1 MNEDRPR
8 PEQIER
14 LLHASEQRF
23 RIAETAG
30 GIGWFQWNLVTNE
43 WECTPQVAILF
54 GFDLATP
61 RRFFTE
67 WEPAIFIDDVPK
79 LHSAAAASE
88 ETGIFYVEFRVTH
101 SDHTVH
107 WIAGKGEATTSA
119 SGGSRRVAGVFY
131 DITERKQLE
140 ARLLALNA
148 TLEERVADRV
158 RQLAATSAQLEE
170 TERRFRLLVEAVSDY
185 AIFMLDTA
193 GNIISWNPG
202 AERIKGYAPQE
213 IIGKHF
219 SCFYRE
225 EERQKGIPRIALAT
239 AVRTGKYEAEGLRV
253 RKDGSTFLANVVI
266 NAIRDASGKLLGF
279 AKVTRDITERV
290 NAEEQIKQSA
300 EMARDIIAGALDAF
314 VQINEHGEITEWNAQ
329 AEAIF
334 GWSRAEAIGK
344 VLGSMI
350 IPLANRERYEASLA
364 RRQPIGRSPVSGDRF
379 EIDALR
385 RDGRQIC
392 VELSVTTLQRR
403 EGTVWNTFLRD
414 VTEKKALED
423 QLRQSQKMEAV
434 GHLTGGVAHDFNNLL
449 TVITGNIERLER
461 ELPPDHTLQ
470 RAVAAALRGG
480 TRAALLTHRLLAFS
494 RRQPLAPQVISVN
507 KLVSEMTD
515 LLRRTLGESIRIET
529 VLAGGL
535 WPTFVDANQ
544 LENALINLAVNA
556 RDAMPGGGKLTIETA
571 NSHLD
576 EAYAALHGDVRAG
589 QYLGIFVSD
598 TGTGMTKEV
607 IAQAFEPF
615 YTTKDVGEG
624 TGLGLSQV
632 YGFTKQSE
640 GHVKLY
646 SEIGEGTTVK
656 LYLPRYGGRDVIAD
670 EQPRYRELPR
680 ARQDETVLVV
690 EDDPDVRGY
699 TVEIVGNL
707 GYRVLSAEDGAS
719 ALRLLDAHPEIRLLF
734 SDVGLPGGMN
744 GRQLAEAAL
753 RRRPRLKVLFTTGYA
768 RNAIIHQGR
777 LDPGVEVIFKPFT
790 YSGLATK
797 IRAII
802 DD

>member
-1 MNEDRPR
+1 
-8 PEQIER
+8 
-14 LLHASEQRF
+14 
-23 RIAETAG
+23 
-30 GIGWFQWNLVTNE
+30 
-43 WECTPQVAILF
+43 
-54 GFDLATP
+54 
-61 RRFFTE
+61 
-67 WEPAIFIDDVPK
+67 
-79 LHSAAAASE
+79 
-88 ETGIFYVEFRVTH
+88 
-101 SDHTVH
+101 
-107 WIAGKGEATTSA
+107 
-119 SGGSRRVAGVFY
+119 
-131 DITERKQLE
+131 
-140 ARLLALNA
+140 
-148 TLEERVADRV
+148 
-158 RQLAATSAQLEE
+158 
-170 TERRFRLLVEAVSDY
+170 
-185 AIFMLDTA
+185 
-193 GNIISWNPG
+193 
-202 AERIKGYAPQE
+202 
-213 IIGKHF
+213 
-219 SCFYRE
+219 
-225 EERQKGIPRIALAT
+225 
-239 AVRTGKYEAEGLRV
+239 V
-253 RKDGSTFLANVVI
+253 RKDGSTFWANVVI
-266 NAIRDASGKLLGF
+266 NAIRDASGALLGF
-279 AKVTRDITERV
+279 AKITRDITERV
-290 NAEEQIKQSA
+290 NAAEQIRQSA

-314 VQINEHGEITEWNAQ
+314 VQINEQGEITEWNAQ

-334 GWSRAEAIGK
+334 GWSRAEAIGQ

-350 IPLANRERYEASLA
+350 IPPANRERYEVTLA
-364 RRQPIGRSPVSGDRF
+364 RSQRIGRSPVSGNRF
-379 EIDALR
+379 EIDAVR
-385 RDGRQIC
+385 RDGTQIC

-414 VTEKKALED
+414 ITEKKALED
-423 QLRQSQKMEAV
+423 RLRQSQKMEAV

-449 TVITGNIERLER
+449 TVITGNIEMLER
-461 ELPPDHTLQ
+461 ELPPNDRLQ

-589 QYLGIFVSD
+589 QYVGIFVSD

-607 IAQAFEPF
+607 ISQAFEPF
-615 YTTKDVGEG
+615 YTTKDIGEG

-632 YGFTKQSE
+632 YGFAKQSE

-656 LYLPRYGGRDVIAD
+656 LYLPRHGGTDVIAD
-670 EQPRYRELPR
+670 EQQQYREFPR

-690 EDDPDVRGY
+690 EDDPDVRDY

-744 GRQLAEAAL
+744 GRQLSEAAL

-768 RNAIIHQGR
+768 RNAIVHQGR

-797 IRAII
+797 IRGVI

>member
-1 MNEDRPR
+1 
-8 PEQIER
+8 
-14 LLHASEQRF
+14 
-23 RIAETAG
+23 
-30 GIGWFQWNLVTNE
+30 
-43 WECTPQVAILF
+43 VAILF

-88 ETGIFYVEFRVTH
+88 ETGLFYVEFRVRH
-101 SDHTVH
+101 SDHTVR
-107 WIAGKGEATTSA
+107 WIAGKGEVATSA
-119 SGGSRRVAGVFY
+119 SGGTRRVAGVFY

-170 TERRFRLLVEAVSDY
+170 TERRFRLLVETVSDY

-219 SCFYRE
+219 SCFYTK
-225 EERQKGIPRIALAT
+225 EERQKEIPRIALVT

-253 RKDGSTFLANVVI
+253 RKDGSTFQANVVI

-279 AKVTRDITERV
+279 AKITRDITERV

-350 IPLANRERYEASLA
+350 IPPANRERYEASLA
-364 RRQPIGRSPVSGDRF
+364 RSQPIGRSPVSGNRF

-414 VTEKKALED
+414 ITEKKALED

-589 QYLGIFVSD
+589 QYVGVFVSD
-598 TGTGMTKEV
+598 TGTGMTNEV

-656 LYLPRYGGRDVIAD
+656 LYLPRHGGMDLIAD
-670 EQPRYRELPR
+670 EQQQYRELPR

-690 EDDPDVRGY
+690 EDDPDVRDY

-707 GYRVLSAEDGAS
+707 GYRVLSAEDGAT
-719 ALRLLDAHPEIRLLF
+719 ALRLLDAHREIRLLF

-753 RRRPRLKVLFTTGYA
+753 RRRPGLKVLFTTGYA